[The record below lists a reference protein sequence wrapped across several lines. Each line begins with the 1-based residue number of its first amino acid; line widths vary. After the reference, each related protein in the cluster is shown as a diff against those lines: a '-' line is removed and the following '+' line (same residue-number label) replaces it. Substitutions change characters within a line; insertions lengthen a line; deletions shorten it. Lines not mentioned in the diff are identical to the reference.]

1 MTRSGRSGRDAARS
15 LKTRPTEL
23 LAAMTEV
30 RIQAGL
36 SQERMAELMCTD
48 RSCIVRLENGRTYN
62 PTLMTLE
69 QWAKVTGKK
78 LEIRFV

>member
-1 MTRSGRSGRDAARS
+1 MTHSGKRGRDAARS
-15 LKTRPTEL
+15 IKARPNEL

-36 SQERMAELMCTD
+36 SQEKMAELMRTD
-48 RSCIVRLENGRTYN
+48 RSVIVRLENGRRKN
-62 PTLMTLE
+62 PTVLTLE
-69 QWAKVTGKK
+69 QWAKVTGRR

>member
-1 MTRSGRSGRDAARS
+1 
-15 LKTRPTEL
+15 
-23 LAAMTEV
+23 MTEV

-48 RSCIVRLENGRTYN
+48 RSVIVRLENGRSYN
-62 PTLMTLE
+62 PTLQTLE

>member
-1 MTRSGRSGRDAARS
+1 MTHSGKNGRDAARS

-36 SQERMAELMCTD
+36 TQERMAELMCTD
-48 RSCIVRLENGRTYN
+48 RSVIVRLENGRSYN
-62 PTLMTLE
+62 PTLLTLE
-69 QWAKVTGKK
+69 QWAKVTGRK